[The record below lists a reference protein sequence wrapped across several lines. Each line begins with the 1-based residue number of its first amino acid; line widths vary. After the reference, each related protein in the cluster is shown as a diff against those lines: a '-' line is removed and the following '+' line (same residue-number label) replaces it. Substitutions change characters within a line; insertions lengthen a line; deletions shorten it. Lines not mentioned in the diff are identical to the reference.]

1 MRGQQERNYRFVNS
15 KHLFMKQNH
24 PKKLSLRKKAISN
37 LSAAQMRQVN
47 GGALFIPNIPT
58 QLCWFTAT
66 VTCNPV
72 TQGCNSLALTCNF
85 ATVVT
90 C

>member
-1 MRGQQERNYRFVNS
+1 
-15 KHLFMKQNH
+15 MKQNH

-47 GGALFIPNIPT
+47 GGALIIPNIPT

-66 VTCNPV
+66 VTCISL

-85 ATVVT
+85 ATRIA